1 MPEEERN
8 RYYEQAR
15 QATLAQIAGSQQA
28 MLESPVAEQLPAG
41 RTIDVPPVMEAPTAP
56 AVTEQQQKP
65 VGFDAWFNNTWS
77 EKAALQKQAEIKDI
91 LDPRVQRAEN
101 SRKWIAGIGDALAS
115 MANLIG
121 TGNDAARQPQHYM
134 LPGVNA
140 AIEQDRARRNALYQ
154 KELDRKN
161 ALMMKELEERGKDA
175 RAAAQIGA
183 QNDRAAADRAARQ
196 ANNDIVNQLARDKF
210 DADQQRQKTID
221 DLNERKQQET
231 ERHNRKQEGIAWARV
246 SRMKDNRHAGGGDA
260 GSDSRY
266 SGSRG
271 GGMKDAKTDYNAMLD
286 EIAVRAGATD
296 WADLTNR
303 SKNDRSMRELF
314 NKFDL
319 GKDKA
324 GNVKIEGMISSYAGN
339 YAPEFHEYYFGKDG
353 GSGKID
359 FAGFKAKKPAS
370 GSSTLSGIMNSQP
383 KGKNKR
389 NK

>member
-8 RYYEQAR
+8 KYYEQAR
-15 QATLAQIAGSQQA
+15 QATLAEIAGNQQA
-28 MLESPVAEQLPAG
+28 MLEQPVQAVDMTGLPELEG
-41 RTIDVPPVMEAPTAP
+41 PTAP
-56 AVTEQQQKP
+56 AVAGLEPAKET
-65 VGFDAWFNNTWS
+65 VSYDAWLDNTS
-77 EKAALQKQAEIKDI
+77 AEKEAMNKEAEIQEI
-91 LDPRVQRAEN
+91 LDPRIQRAES
-101 SRKWIAGIGDALAS
+101 SRRWIAGIGDALAS
-115 MANLIG
+115 MANLMG
-121 TGNDAARQPQHYM
+121 TAHDASNQRQTYM
-134 LPGVNA
+134 LPAVDQ
-140 AIEQDRARRNALYQ
+140 AIEQDRARRQAQ
-154 KELDRKN
+154 HQRQLDRINK
-161 ALMMKELEERGKDA
+161 LQVQQLKEQRADA
-175 RAAAQIGA
+175 RTAAQIGA
-183 QNDRAAADRAARQ
+183 QNERAAGDRAVRQ

-210 DADQQRQKTID
+210 EADQQRQKTVD

-246 SRMKDNRHAGGGDA
+246 SRMKDNRPAGGGDA
-260 GSDSRY
+260 GSDARY

-303 SKNDRSMRELF
+303 SKNDRSMRELY

-353 GSGKID
+353 SDKVD
-359 FAGFKAKKPAS
+359 FSGFKSKKKPE
-370 GSSTLSGIMNSQP
+370 GTLSGIM
-383 KGKNKR
+383 KKKT
-389 NK
+389 K